1 MHPTD
6 KRPNFSWHSRNYIL
20 PHSEWIFMLLIEIVF
35 FIFSWWQHSENL
47 ASYEQQDAHEF
58 FISMLDRIHEKLG
71 KSSLANKGN

>member
-1 MHPTD
+1 MC
-6 KRPNFSWHSRNYIL
+6 
-20 PHSEWIFMLLIEIVF
+20 LIEVVF
-35 FIFSWWQHSENL
+35 LIFSWWQHSENL